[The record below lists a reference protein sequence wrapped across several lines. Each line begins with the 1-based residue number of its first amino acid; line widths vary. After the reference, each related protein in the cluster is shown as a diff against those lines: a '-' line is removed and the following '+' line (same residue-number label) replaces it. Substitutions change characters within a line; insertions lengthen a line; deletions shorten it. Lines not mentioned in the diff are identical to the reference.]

1 MEIKEECVCSLPQL
15 EATELKKKSSS
26 QWDCCHELY
35 FTTLTHSHCWLFL
48 KENP

>member
-15 EATELKKKSSS
+15 EATEEKKISS

-35 FTTLTHSHCWLFL
+35 FTTLAHSHYWLFL